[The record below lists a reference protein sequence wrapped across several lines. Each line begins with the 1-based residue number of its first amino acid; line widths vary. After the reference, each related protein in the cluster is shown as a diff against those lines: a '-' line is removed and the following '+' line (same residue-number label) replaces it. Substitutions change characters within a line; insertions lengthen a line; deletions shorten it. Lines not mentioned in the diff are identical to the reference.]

1 MKELLQLAWDVVLF
15 RHAAYAQH
23 ATRADA
29 LKRGLLLLV
38 LVTLLAGVV
47 PLVIN
52 VVNGLRPLDLE
63 AQRREA
69 EQGFRE
75 FFQIM
80 GPYLNLPSGLD
91 AERMLAYIRPNM
103 ELGFRIAQL
112 PTRLPRPVGAVLENL
127 GGFLSLPFGRLA
139 GWLGYAIWVLLVA
152 KLLGGRATV
161 AQMLGVSVLYVV
173 PHVLDFLGFVPCLG
187 PVLWVVATVWG
198 MAIYVKAVAVA
209 NEFSISRAIAATVVP
224 ALAGMVVG
232 LVGLVVVLI
241 PILASR

>member
-80 GPYLNLPSGLD
+80 GPYLNLPSGL
-91 AERMLAYIRPNM
+91 
-103 ELGFRIAQL
+103 
-112 PTRLPRPVGAVLENL
+112 GARQSGRVL
-127 GGFLSLPFGRLA
+127 
-139 GWLGYAIWVLLVA
+139 
-152 KLLGGRATV
+152 
-161 AQMLGVSVLYVV
+161 SV
-173 PHVLDFLGFVPCLG
+173 
-187 PVLWVVATVWG
+187 
-198 MAIYVKAVAVA
+198 
-209 NEFSISRAIAATVVP
+209 
-224 ALAGMVVG
+224 
-232 LVGLVVVLI
+232 
-241 PILASR
+241 